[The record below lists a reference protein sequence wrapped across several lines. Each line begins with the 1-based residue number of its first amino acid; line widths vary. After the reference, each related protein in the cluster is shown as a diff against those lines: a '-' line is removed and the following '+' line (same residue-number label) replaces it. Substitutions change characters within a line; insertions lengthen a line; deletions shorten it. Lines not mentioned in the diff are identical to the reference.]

1 MRLMQRC
8 SGITG
13 GTSERNELKRG
24 KSKGLNKNLA
34 YEHPFPADLKNTC
47 QTGKKPAWGIS
58 AKAALQGTVGEVQR
72 HIQFKIGSVPFAD
85 SMTVHPEHIPDVF
98 RGQNALRRSL
108 RHVFPVLE
116 EEETVA
122 ESRSEMQV
130 MQDDQ
135 DGFAAVFQIIQQ
147 IELIW

>member
-47 QTGKKPAWGIS
+47 QTGKKPAWGMS
-58 AKAALQGTVGEVQR
+58 AKAALQSER
-72 HIQFKIGSVPFAD
+72 FRDISNSKSVL
-85 SMTVHPEHIPDVF
+85 SL
-98 RGQNALRRSL
+98 LR
-108 RHVFPVLE
+108 
-116 EEETVA
+116 TA
-122 ESRSEMQV
+122 
-130 MQDDQ
+130 
-135 DGFAAVFQIIQQ
+135 
-147 IELIW
+147 